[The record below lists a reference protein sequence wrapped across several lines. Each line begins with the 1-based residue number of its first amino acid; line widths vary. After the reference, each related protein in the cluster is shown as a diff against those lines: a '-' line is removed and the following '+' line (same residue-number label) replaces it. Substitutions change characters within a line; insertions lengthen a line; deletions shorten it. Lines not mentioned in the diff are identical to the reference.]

1 MSQSSGGFMKVR
13 CPCGTKLKLPT
24 SAAGRKA
31 KCPKCEEV
39 FRIPELPV
47 ADTTSTLAGDDD
59 AGGSLL
65 DDLAELQSSAPAPAA
80 PASPPGE
87 TCPKCGAAMAEGT
100 VLCVSC
106 GFNRQSGRAVRQ
118 AKEKGAGLKVR
129 LPGSGG
135 RGSVLVGCVLSMA
148 GALVGAVIWC
158 VVALTTQ
165 YEIGWIAWALG
176 LLAGGGMLLGC
187 KTREPSF
194 GVLAAAIAL
203 GGIVAAKVMMFTQV
217 SHDEL
222 RVSSAAV
229 ASLYEEEVGDSEA
242 VVASAERV
250 GKAMRVAYHRADRKC
265 REKGLWYGDPEWKE
279 LEWQEWRNA
288 LKLPP
293 EELDQVVAEI
303 DAWEAGAKWEDP
315 SYVRTFLIYHQ
326 IEEALDERRAE
337 SGYLHEE
344 LVANIWKGLYD
355 DAVGAIDTLSPE
367 EQAARAKAIH
377 AQSDR
382 ESIRFDLAWHHAEL
396 RAMNEGLPPGDDRR
410 LAIEEDEEKKYE
422 QMSDAELDKAKAALD
437 GWEAGGK
444 WDDPQYVRNYL
455 VYTLTEEALAD
466 WQPRDPDA
474 PFQESEW
481 QAAWD
486 KEYAANV
493 YRVDSLSPDRQLA
506 RALKMSQPEGTGFE
520 MGTDDVQSESAAEVG
535 DDTLKLFIRHYFG
548 VIDIIFAVLAVASAF
563 GLAGQMSND

>member
-1 MSQSSGGFMKVR
+1 MSQSSGEFMKVR
-13 CPCGTKLKLPT
+13 CPCGTKLKLPV

-31 KCPKCEEV
+31 KCPKCEKV

-47 ADTTSTLAGDDD
+47 PDTTSTLAADDD

-65 DDLAELQSSAPAPAA
+65 DDLADLQSSAPAPAA
-80 PASPPGE
+80 PATPAGE
-87 TCPKCGAAMAEGT
+87 ACPKCGAAMANGA

-106 GFNRQSGRAVRQ
+106 GFNRQSGRVVRK
-118 AKEKGAGLKVR
+118 AKEKGAVRKVR

-135 RGSVLVGCVLSMA
+135 RGSVAVGCALSMA

-158 VVALTTQ
+158 VVALSTQ

-176 LLAGGGMLLGC
+176 LLAGGGMVLGC
-187 KTREPSF
+187 KKREPSY

-203 GGIVAAKVMMFTQV
+203 GGIVAAKVMVFTQV
-217 SHDEL
+217 NHEEL
-222 RVSSAAV
+222 RDTPATV
-229 ASLYEEEVGDSEA
+229 ASLSDEGVEDSEA
-242 VVASAERV
+242 VVAGAERV
-250 GKAMRVAYHRADRKC
+250 GKAMRVAYHRAHRKA
-265 REKGLWYGDPEWKE
+265 REEGLWYGDRRWKE
-279 LEWQEWRNA
+279 LEWEEWRHA
-288 LKLPP
+288 LKLSP
-293 EELDQVVAEI
+293 EELDTVVAEI
-303 DAWEAGAKWEDP
+303 DAWDAGAKWEDAA
-315 SYVRTFLIYHQ
+315 YVRTFLIYNH
-326 IEEALDERRAE
+326 IDEALAERRAE

-344 LVANIWKGLYD
+344 FVASQWKGLHEN
-355 DAVGAIDTLSPE
+355 AVAAIDALSPE
-367 EQAARAKAIH
+367 ERAAQAKAIH
-377 AQSDR
+377 AQGDR
-382 ESIRFDLAWHHAEL
+382 ESIRFELAWHHAEL

-410 LAIEEDEEKKYE
+410 LAIEEEEEKKYE
-422 QMSDAELDKAKAALD
+422 QMGDEELDEAKAALD
-437 GWEAGGK
+437 AWEAGGK

-486 KEYAANV
+486 KEYSANV

-506 RALKMSQPEGTGFE
+506 RALKISQPGGAGFEVGTG
-520 MGTDDVQSESAAEVG
+520 VQSERTEEVG
-535 DDTLKLFIRHYFG
+535 DDTIKLFVRHYFG
-548 VIDIIFAVLAVASAF
+548 AIDIIFAVLAVASAF